1 MTVRTKISTIAAV
14 ILSALLPARAA
25 ASGIPPAE
33 QQREKLVD
41 FFEYL
46 DRLYVDTLDHAA
58 LVEDA
63 IVAVLSQLDPHSTY
77 SSPEEMR
84 SLNETYNGSFGGVG
98 IEFDVLNDTLAVI
111 RTTPGSPAERA
122 GIAAGDRIVAVD
134 GKPVIGIRKYEVA
147 GHLRGP
153 HGSLVDLDIVRRG
166 QQTRRLTIR
175 RDDIPIT
182 SVDAAYTPAPGVGY
196 IRVNRFAGNTMT
208 EFRDAYESLGK
219 PGSLILDLRGNSGG
233 LLEQAVELSEFFL
246 PYDALIVSFE
256 GRAVFET
263 AIKARRRGAF
273 SSGSGNV
280 IVLIDNYSA
289 SASEIVAGAIQD
301 WDRGLVIGRPSFG
314 KGLVQRQIPLGD
326 GSAVRITVARYHTPS
341 GRVIQ
346 RPFRQGHSDEY
357 YEEFVHR
364 SLDPAYVDSLNASA
378 PRYRTLRTGR
388 TVLGGGG
395 ITPDLTVP
403 VDTTRDYTYW
413 NSLIEHGTVN
423 RYVNLYLDSH
433 RTELLRRWPDAAT
446 FAAGYETSP
455 AMLESLAE
463 LGLIEGISPT
473 AQSSMPDNAPT
484 IIKAMLARKLW
495 DTTAYYRIINA
506 SDDPEFAEAMTVIH
520 NWSEYARLLEP

>member
-1 MTVRTKISTIAAV
+1 MTLRSKILTTAAA
-14 ILSALLPARAA
+14 ILSVMLPALAA
-25 ASGIPPAE
+25 GAGIPPVE
-33 QQREKLVD
+33 RQRDKFVD
-41 FFEYL
+41 FFGYL
-46 DRLYVDTLDHAA
+46 DQLYVDTLDHAA
-58 LVEDA
+58 LVENA

-84 SLNETYNGSFGGVG
+84 SLNETYNGRFGGVG

-122 GIAAGDRIVAVD
+122 GITAGDRIVAVD
-134 GKPVIGIRKYEVA
+134 GRPVIGIRNDQVA
-147 GHLRGP
+147 GLLRGP
-153 HGSLVDLDIVRRG
+153 RGSLVDLDIVRRG
-166 QQTRRLTIR
+166 RQTRRFTIR

-182 SVDAAYTPAPGVGY
+182 SVDAAYAPAPGIGY

-219 PGSLILDLRGNSGG
+219 LNSLILDLRGNSGG
-233 LLEQAVELSEFFL
+233 LLEQAVGLSEFFL
-246 PYDALIVSFE
+246 PYGALIVSTE
-256 GRAVFET
+256 GRAVKET
-263 AIKARRRGAF
+263 AVKARRWGTF
-273 SSGSGNV
+273 TSGNV
-280 IVLIDNYSA
+280 IVLIDGYSA

-301 WDRGLVIGRPSFG
+301 WDRGLVIGQPSFG

-364 SLDPAYVDSLNASA
+364 TIDPAYVDSLNASA

-395 ITPDLTVP
+395 IMPDITVP

-413 NSLIEHGTVN
+413 NSLIERGTVN
-423 RYVNLYLDSH
+423 RYVNLYLDTR
-433 RTELLRRWPDAAT
+433 RTELLDRWPDAET
-446 FAAGYETSP
+446 FAAGYETTED
-455 AMLESLAE
+455 MLDGLAE
-463 LGLIEGISPT
+463 LGRLEGISPT
-473 AQSSMPDNAPT
+473 DRSSMPDNAPT
-484 IIKAMLARKLW
+484 VIKAMLARKLW
-495 DTTAYYRIINA
+495 DTTAYYRIMNA
-506 SDDPEFAEAMTVIH
+506 CDDPEFAEAMTVIR
-520 NWSEYARLLEP
+520 NWPEYAHLLEP

>member
-1 MTVRTKISTIAAV
+1 MTVRSKILTAAAA
-14 ILSALLPARAA
+14 ILAVLFPAQAA

-33 QQREKLVD
+33 RQRDKFVD

-46 DRLYVDTLDHAA
+46 DQLYVDTLDHAA
-58 LVEDA
+58 LVENA
-63 IVAVLSQLDPHSTY
+63 IEAVLAQLDPHSTY

-122 GIAAGDRIVAVD
+122 GIASGDRIVAVD
-134 GKPVIGIRKYEVA
+134 GKPVIGIRNDEVA

-153 HGSLVDLDIVRRG
+153 RGSLVDLDIVRRG
-166 QQTRRLTIR
+166 QKARVTIR
-175 RDDIPIT
+175 RDNIPIT

-208 EFRDAYESLGK
+208 EFREAYESLGK
-219 PGSLILDLRGNSGG
+219 LNSLILDLRGNSGG
-233 LLEQAVELSEFFL
+233 LLEQAVGLSEFFL
-246 PYDALIVSFE
+246 PCGALIVSTE
-256 GRAVFET
+256 GRAVQET
-263 AIKARRRGAF
+263 AIKARRRGTF
-273 SSGSGNV
+273 TNGNV
-280 IVLIDNYSA
+280 VVLIDGYSA

-301 WDRGLVIGRPSFG
+301 WDRGLVIGQPSFG

-364 SLDPAYVDSLNASA
+364 TLDPAYVDSLNASA

-395 ITPDLTVP
+395 IMPDITVTI
-403 VDTTRDYTYW
+403 DTTRNYTYW
-413 NSLIEHGTVN
+413 NSLIERGTVN
-423 RYVNLYLDSH
+423 RYVNLYLDAH
-433 RTELLRRWPDAAT
+433 RAELFGRWPYAEAFT
-446 FAAGYETSP
+446 AGYETS
-455 AMLESLAE
+455 ADMLDDLAE
-463 LGLIEGISPT
+463 LGRQEGISPT
-473 AQSSMPDNAPT
+473 EGSSMPDNAPT
-484 IIKAMLARKLW
+484 VIKAMLARKLW
-495 DTTAYYRIINA
+495 DTTAYYRIMNA
-506 SDDPEFAEAMTVIH
+506 SDDPEFAEAMTVIR